1 MKTFEAGNFLYF
13 EGLMS
18 QGKKDYCFVLKVTND
33 IKNNKYFFL
42 LWDDGSFQTTTLSSV
57 ILDKFTKI
65 F

>member
-1 MKTFEAGNFLYF
+1 MKTFEVGNFLYF

-18 QGKKDYCFVLKVTND
+18 QGKKDYCFVLKVTKD
-33 IKNNKYFFL
+33 IEKNKYFLF
-42 LWDDGSFQTTTLSSV
+42 WDDGSFQTATLSDV